1 MTDRQRWDGRPY
13 HSLDYELKHRFG
25 EKVYKVA
32 LEGGMTCPTRD
43 GTLDTRG
50 CSFCSGAGSGDFA
63 GGKNISITRQIDDGI
78 RFISRS
84 KQTGRRFIAY
94 FQSFTN
100 TYAPIER
107 LESLYREAL
116 SHPDVVMMSVAT
128 RPDCLPAPVI
138 SLLRSCNQ
146 CKPVMV
152 ELGLQT
158 VHDKTAD
165 RIRRG
170 YSTKV
175 YDTAVES
182 LKKAGLEVVTH
193 VIAGLPQ
200 ENKRDF
206 LQTVEHTVKCGS
218 DGIKLQLLHI
228 LEGTDL
234 AREYRNGMLST
245 LTMAEYLDWIISAVQ
260 LLPEEMVIHRLTGDG
275 PRELLLAPLWSRN
288 KRNVLNTLHQ
298 KMKEL
303 HVCQGQT
310 CRQPLIGK
318 EGHNGER
325 TSEYI

>member
-1 MTDRQRWDGRPY
+1 
-13 HSLDYELKHRFG
+13 
-25 EKVYKVA
+25 
-32 LEGGMTCPTRD
+32 
-43 GTLDTRG
+43 
-50 CSFCSGAGSGDFA
+50 
-63 GGKNISITRQIDDGI
+63 
-78 RFISRS
+78 
-84 KQTGRRFIAY
+84 
-94 FQSFTN
+94 
-100 TYAPIER
+100 
-107 LESLYREAL
+107 
-116 SHPDVVMMSVAT
+116 MMSVAT

-146 CKPVMV
+146 YKPVMV

-158 VHDKTAD
+158 MHEKTAD

-193 VIAGLPQ
+193 VIAGLPK

-206 LQTVEHTVKCGS
+206 LQTVEHTAKCGS

-234 AREYRNGMLST
+234 AWEYRNGMLST

-288 KRNVLNTLHQ
+288 KRNVLNTLHR

-303 HVCQGQT
+303 QVCQGQT
-310 CRQPLIGK
+310 AGQPLIGK
-318 EGHNGER
+318 EGNNGER